1 MKRFIAL
8 SLILALVAGGA
19 FAQTTIDDF
28 KAVFTDFTDSFAST
42 LMLNSTI
49 GNDWSDGYVGGF
61 PHFGVGLVL
70 GSTFTGEGT
79 ADPVFNLM
87 GVAVP
92 QELEQLGVPIPAV
105 ALVAK
110 LGLPFLPIDIGVKAG
125 VVTPEMATALEGAYG
140 VAAAYKNVGASI
152 RGRVLKEGVL
162 LPELSLGVAGNYLT
176 GDISSAI
183 PGVTGQDVTYEP
195 GDGSIWT
202 VSLPAPKVAYAWE
215 TKTLDFT
222 AQVSKNILFIRPYL
236 GAGYTIG
243 TSTVAGGLASD
254 TPTASEGTTTVYDYD
269 GDGDLDG
276 QEDLD
281 DLIYLAETSGASGV
295 PDFSAT
301 GFLYSPLPVTD
312 PGFRVYAG
320 VSVSILVTLDLQ
332 LMYVPATEA
341 LGASISARLQL

>member
-1 MKRFIAL
+1 MKRLLAILLA
-8 SLILALVAGGA
+8 LALVAGFA
-19 FAQTTIDDF
+19 SAQTTIDDF
-28 KAVFTDFTDSFAST
+28 KAVFTGFTDSFAST

-110 LGLPFLPIDIGVKAG
+110 LGLPFLPLDIGVKAG

-183 PGVTGQDVTYEP
+183 PGVSGQDVTYAP
-195 GDGSIWT
+195 GDGSSWT
-202 VSLPAPKVAYAWE
+202 VSLPAPEVAYAWE
-215 TKTLDFT
+215 TTTLDIT

-236 GAGYTIG
+236 GAGYTFG
-243 TSTVAGGLASD
+243 KSTVAGGLASD
-254 TPTASEGTTTVYDYD
+254 APTAAESDTGTLYDYNSD
-269 GDGDLDG
+269 GL
-276 QEDLD
+276 ENMD
-281 DLIYLAETSGASGV
+281 DLIYMAAQDTSGSV
-295 PDFSAT
+295 PDFSAL
-301 GFLYSPLPVTD
+301 GFMYSPSPITD
-312 PGFRVYAG
+312 PNFRIYAG
-320 VSVSILVTLDLQ
+320 VSVSILVTLDVQ
-332 LMYVPATEA
+332 AMYVPATKA
-341 LGASISARLQL
+341 LGASLSARLQL